1 IRRFL
6 AVGHDLRTPNSPF
19 TKSLLQPLHPRRS
32 WQGSPTYGFIT
43 STPKPGWNMVD
54 VVGYL
59 SDGSVPCKFDT
70 DVNAPALAEYM
81 VREM

>member
-1 IRRFL
+1 MLVRC
-6 AVGHDLRTPNSPF
+6 
-19 TKSLLQPLHPRRS
+19 
-32 WQGSPTYGFIT
+32 QGSPTYGYIT

-81 VREM
+81 VRHIGRWPLEKTRMVSF